1 MPSALFVAIDQS
13 LKEKYHHRDLQQMEE
28 EIYVFFQQNLQ
39 KVSEIEENATCC
51 LEKPDQTRPDGAESP
66 LASEPGPPLRRTTR
80 LWGSPAT
87 QVNCLDCQG
96 RGSSGDW
103 AYPEVALR
111 SLRRPLGQDL
121 LALGSRRWTLGSLG
135 RTLRSQDRLALGS
148 LKRTLG
154 SSRRRTRWSW
164 GRIPEGRER
173 LGLLLIHDH
182 EATPEWWMADG

>member
-1 MPSALFVAIDQS
+1 MQGSPNRFLRVTSVLISPPS
-13 LKEKYHHRDLQQMEE
+13 RCN
-28 EIYVFFQQNLQ
+28 FFAPYRRFRICDVSTHLL
-39 KVSEIEENATCC
+39 SEIEENATCC
-51 LEKPDQTRPDGAESP
+51 LEKPDQTRPDGAECP

-87 QVNCLDCQG
+87 QVNCLDCPG
-96 RGSSGDW
+96 RGGSGDW

-121 LALGSRRWTLGSLG
+121 LALGSRRGTLGSLG

-154 SSRRRTRWSW
+154 SRRRTRWSW